1 MDRIFY
7 ICAGLIGFLGFVFGA
22 FAAHGL
28 KAVVEPDMVGVFEAG
43 VRYQM
48 YHAFALFA
56 AAWGWSRWRTKAFGA
71 AGWLFV
77 IGVVVFSG
85 TLYVIALTGAR
96 WLGAVT
102 PFGGM
107 ALLTGWLCLVVG
119 AIRAPRVNS

>member
-1 MDRIFY
+1 M
-7 ICAGLIGFLGFVFGA
+7 CAGLVGFLGFAFGA

-28 KAVVEPDMVGVFEAG
+28 KAVLAPEMIVVFETG

-56 AAWGWSRWRTKAFGA
+56 AAWGWARWKTKAFSA

-77 IGVVVFSG
+77 IGIVVFSG

-96 WLGAVT
+96 
-102 PFGGM
+102 
-107 ALLTGWLCLVVG
+107 
-119 AIRAPRVNS
+119 